1 MLLARPHRLPPDQ
14 PALAVHHTVLGAPR
28 RAAAEDFIHRVFRQH
43 YGAEVRSFAPNL
55 MLLEDA
61 QGIVAA
67 AGWRCAGD
75 EALFLENYLDQPADQ
90 ALTRLAG
97 QPVDRRRIVEVGH
110 LAADRPGSS
119 VQVIVALAAHLDRLG
134 YEWVVFTAT
143 RQLIG
148 IFQRLGLPPLALAA
162 ADPARLGAQ
171 AADWGSYYASAP
183 VVVAGRIRL
192 ALDKA
197 ASHG

>member
-1 MLLARPHRLPPDQ
+1 MLPARPHRLPTRP
-14 PALAVHHTVLGAPR
+14 PAPTVRHTVLGAPR
-28 RAAAEDFIHRVFRQH
+28 RAAAESFIRQVFREH

-55 MLLEDA
+55 MLLEDGQRIA
-61 QGIVAA
+61 AA

-75 EALFLENYLDQPADQ
+75 EALFLETYLDEPIDQ

-110 LAADRPGSS
+110 LAAGQPGSS
-119 VQVIVALAAHLDRLG
+119 SRVILALADHLDRLG

-148 IFQRLGLPPLALAA
+148 IFQRLGDEASNVLPIRR
-162 ADPARLGAQ
+162 AR
-171 AADWGSYYASAP
+171 
-183 VVVAGRIRL
+183 
-192 ALDKA
+192 
-197 ASHG
+197 

>member
-1 MLLARPHRLPPDQ
+1 MLLARPPRLQPDQ
-14 PALAVHHTVLGAPR
+14 AAFAVRHTVLGAPR
-28 RAAAEDFIHRVFRQH
+28 RAAAESFIRQVFRQH

-55 MLLEDA
+55 MLLEDEQRIA
-61 QGIVAA
+61 AA

-75 EALFLENYLDQPADQ
+75 EALFLENYLDQPVDQ
-90 ALTRLAG
+90 ALSRLAG
-97 QPVDRRRIVEVGH
+97 QPVHRQRVVEVGH

-134 YEWVVFTAT
+134 YEWVFTAT

-148 IFQRLGLPPLALAA
+148 IFQRLGLPPLALAP

-192 ALDKA
+192 ALDREVA
-197 ASHG
+197 HG